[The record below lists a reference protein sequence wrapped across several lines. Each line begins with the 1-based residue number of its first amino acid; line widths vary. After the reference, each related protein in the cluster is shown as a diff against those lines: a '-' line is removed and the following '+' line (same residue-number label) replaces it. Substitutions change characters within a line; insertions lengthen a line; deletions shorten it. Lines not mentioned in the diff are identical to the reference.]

1 MSKVQKGDLCMIC
14 RIPENCNGYEH
25 NGKYVTA
32 IEIDTKQTADLGQT
46 YWLYE
51 PPLFCEHFNEFYRA
65 VAEPYL
71 EPIKKFPISELIET
85 KEPEHV

>member
-14 RIPENCNGYEH
+14 RIPEGAPGSEH

-32 IEIDTKQTADLGQT
+32 IDIDVEQTTEHWT

-51 PPLFCEHFNEFYRA
+51 PLLYCDWANSYYKA
-65 VAEPYL
+65 AAEPYL
-71 EPIKKFPISELIET
+71 EPIKKFPVDELIET